1 MSYLPPPPPKSE
13 SASNTDNLQNTQNV
27 LNALLQTPQWFKYF
41 FGVLNVVLAAF
52 FIAALVLHFSVKDEH
67 FAGEVVFKQSEGL
80 THNAQIAFTRY
91 DLPQRSRN
99 ISTITMESILWIPQI
114 NPEEINDFQLINHNI
129 YFTGSKN
136 INKVVSLQKDQKI
149 GDITY
154 KISLAPLIK
163 RLAAAFLLAIFV
175 LFYSPILRRFFA
187 LLPKKTLA
195 TISLKLLPKVI
206 LNSYKAINPLYRHTF
221 WIVFIAMNL
230 VFGFHTVQYLWG
242 GECWQA
248 IFWQMDKWITIAQG
262 RYTQNT
268 FNLWLQNN
276 YILPVLNNLISFASL
291 ALASV
296 WLCIYFNLQK
306 KLWVWVIVGFVLTL
320 QPFTLA
326 RLYYTYQAAGLFIA
340 VAIGILGFVL
350 AKKAGDENKSKSSA
364 YWLCFIATFC
374 IHWGIASYQPFIDTA
389 LILLCGGI
397 IVILI
402 DEKCSVK
409 TAIFKARFVIIAT
422 LLAALSYK
430 LALDALK
437 LIGIAG
443 QAYNNQ
449 MISMAEMPARFL
461 LAMQRGFATL
471 FAYKVPFMELNIAF
485 LFSLFVVFLF
495 FLFCNAKLKISAKFA
510 IVLAGI
516 GAVFASQ
523 THVAL
528 ASFLSTNIVTDY
540 YGILFVR
547 VLVVALVFKLC
558 DSLIHT
564 KTLVYNAVFALSV
577 ITLWQC
583 IVQDLQIQKVQ
594 KLTME
599 KDFAYLNRV
608 IARIENHENFD
619 YNKKYTGLMFGKPI
633 NNYTQPFIDN
643 ILAIGTTP
651 FNVMMA
657 KDVFSRFLNDNYTN
671 KDFENLIKRLSSA
684 GILEKLEPFPHKNSI
699 VVFEDMIVFVASE
712 GDLRKWQNEAKKWQ
726 EQP

>member
-1 MSYLPPPPPKSE
+1 MSYLTPPPAKSE

-52 FIAALVLHFSVKDEH
+52 FITALVLHFSVKDEH

-136 INKVVSLQKDQKI
+136 INKVVSLQKDKKI

-154 KISLAPLIK
+154 KISFAPLIK

-175 LFYSPILRRFFA
+175 LFYSQILRRFFA

-221 WIVFIAMNL
+221 WILFVVMNV

-242 GECWQA
+242 GECWQT
-248 IFWQMDKWITIAQG
+248 IFWQMDKWVTIAQG

-296 WLCIYFNLQK
+296 WLSVYFNLQK

-326 RLYYTYQAAGLFIA
+326 RLYYTYASGLFIA

-402 DEKCSVK
+402 DEKGDLK
-409 TAIFKARFVIIAT
+409 TAIYKFRFVIASVA
-422 LLAALSYK
+422 LAAISYK
-430 LALDALK
+430 IAFDLLKSLDIVK
-437 LIGIAG
+437 T
-443 QAYNNQ
+443 AYNNQ

-657 KDVFSRFLNDNYTN
+657 NNVFSRFLNDNYTN
-671 KDFENLIKRLSSA
+671 EDFENLIKRLSSA